1 MIQAKITMFPLYV
14 QVTLIAGNG
23 AESVYLRIHTKKTG
37 HGQIL
42 GGRGK
47 INTSL
52 AEVSEPKKKQN

>member
-1 MIQAKITMFPLYV
+1 MFPLYV